1 VVLKVEQFN
10 LKASGN
16 SAIPSTWEA
25 EAGGFL
31 LYRMS
36 SRTARATQIN
46 PVSKKKLC
54 TLIYSLSV
62 ADLALCY
69 GWRGPWDK
77 LHSSDFPGPSALKQ
91 TTAHVIRV
99 LLMLCFH

>member
-1 VVLKVEQFN
+1 MVLKVEQFN

-46 PVSKKKLC
+46 PVSKKKIVHPDIFFICGRPGSMLW
-54 TLIYSLSV
+54 LE
-62 ADLALCY
+62 
-69 GWRGPWDK
+69 GP
-77 LHSSDFPGPSALKQ
+77 LG
-91 TTAHVIRV
+91 
-99 LLMLCFH
+99 